1 MTVSPVLLD
10 IMRHGEVTGKPAFNG
25 VSDPVLTEMGWR
37 SMAVAA
43 AKSLRADAIVT
54 SPLMRCAAF
63 AEDWG
68 RKQRIPVRVEPD
80 LREYDFGRWD
90 GRSVDEIMAMDPE
103 LLAAFWRD
111 PLRNPPPEGESMVSF
126 QQRIASVFAALF
138 HSSIEG
144 HVLVITH
151 GGVMRQFVSEQ
162 LNCSFTASWS
172 LDIPLGSLLRVVCRP
187 RSCSD
192 SGELLFLGMA

>member
-1 MTVSPVLLD
+1 MTVGPVLLD

-25 VSDPVLTEMGWR
+25 VSDPALTEVGWR
-37 SMAVAA
+37 SMAVTA

-103 LLAAFWRD
+103 LLAAFWQD

-126 QQRIASVFAALF
+126 QQRIVSAFAAILR
-138 HSSIEG
+138 SSLEG

-151 GGVMRQFVSEQ
+151 GGVMRQFVAER

-172 LDIPLGSLLRVVCRP
+172 LDIPLGSLMRVVCHP
-187 RSCSD
+187 RSRGDFCD
-192 SGELLFLGMA
+192 LLFMGMA